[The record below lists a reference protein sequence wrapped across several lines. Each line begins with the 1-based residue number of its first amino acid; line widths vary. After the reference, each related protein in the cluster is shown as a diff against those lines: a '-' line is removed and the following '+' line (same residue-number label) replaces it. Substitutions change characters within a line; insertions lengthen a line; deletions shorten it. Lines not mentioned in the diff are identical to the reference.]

1 MLVLATNFERNIDDA
16 FLRRIHTR
24 IVFVLPGPDERKAI
38 WENNLPASAPVD
50 GVDTGWLADRFEL
63 SGGQIRN
70 AAVRAAFVAAA
81 EGTAVTM
88 SCAVRGVAAE
98 LRKQGRLLK
107 PAEFGDYAE
116 LIT

>member
-1 MLVLATNFERNIDDA
+1 MLGDAVGLRFEGRPATRTWEAGRER
-16 FLRRIHTR
+16 
-24 IVFVLPGPDERKAI
+24 LPGPDERKAI